1 MRLRDKVAII
11 TGAAQGIGEASARLF
26 AREGARVVVAD
37 IQAELGAQVASAIRD
52 AGGEAMFVQTDVS
65 IEKQVSDLVDATCAE
80 YGGIDI
86 LFNNAGIVIPKP
98 LLETNENELDRLIQ
112 VNLKGAFFGIK
123 YTLPVM
129 IRRGGG
135 SVINNTSSAAV
146 TGRPGMS
153 VYGASKGALLA
164 LTRGAAVAYGP
175 SNVRFNAIVP
185 GTIWTEMTESAFRI
199 WSDVDVEKRRTEQVI
214 PLRRVGLPEDIAYAA
229 LFLASDESRY
239 VTGVAI
245 PVDGGRTA
253 GIAEAA
259 KGED

>member
-11 TGAAQGIGEASARLF
+11 TGAAQGIGAASARLF
-26 AREGARVVVAD
+26 AHEGARVVVAD
-37 IQAELGAQVASAIRD
+37 VQAELGTQVVNAIRD
-52 AGGEAMFVQTDVS
+52 AGGEAIFVRTDVGV
-65 IEKQVSDLVDATCAE
+65 EKQVSDLVETTCAS
-80 YGGIDI
+80 YGRIDV

-98 LLETNENELDRLIQ
+98 LLETNENDLERLLQ
-112 VNLKGAFFGIK
+112 VNFKGAFYGIK
-123 YTLPVM
+123 YALPVM
-129 IRRGGG
+129 MRGGGG

-146 TGRPGMS
+146 TGRPGMP
-153 VYGASKGALLA
+153 VYGASKAALLA

-185 GTIWTEMTESAFRI
+185 GTIWTAMTESAFRA
-199 WSDVDVEKRRTEQVI
+199 WSNVEAEKRRTEQVI
-214 PLRRVGLPEDIAYAA
+214 PLRRIGVPEDIAYTA

-259 KGED
+259 KAED